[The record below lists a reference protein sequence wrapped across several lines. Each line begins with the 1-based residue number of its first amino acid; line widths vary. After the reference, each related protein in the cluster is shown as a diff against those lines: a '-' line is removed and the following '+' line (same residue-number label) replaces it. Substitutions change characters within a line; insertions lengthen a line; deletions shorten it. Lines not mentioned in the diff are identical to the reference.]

1 MALPLLLALELVDKN
16 MVSDF
21 KEADEMVVVAV
32 GVDVDSTME
41 VAFNTSIII
50 TISSI
55 PYFFRIQLFI
65 NLSSVPSTYQP
76 NSYYILAYLY
86 H

>member
-1 MALPLLLALELVDKN
+1 MLALELVDKN
-16 MVSDF
+16 MVSDS
-21 KEADEMVVVAV
+21 KEADEMLVVAV
-32 GVDVDSTME
+32 GVDSTME

-65 NLSSVPSTYQP
+65 NLSSVPGTYQP